1 MAKQRTT
8 NFMFRVGDEN
18 DIEGAMKITE
28 LKSFVKAFNTKVR
41 MKYGTSG
48 QTLRVCLKGRK
59 PKVKFLRRHVN
70 PTTGETKITWRGF
83 SPSGNVLGGRDNW
96 GACDVY
102 VQVRYPEYS
111 PWLNLYSTN
120 RSNSE
125 MCSDITRMLH
135 KMYNWQ

>member
-8 NFMFRVGDEN
+8 NFMFRIGDEN

-28 LKSFVKAFNTKVR
+28 LRSFVKAFNTKVR

-59 PKVKFLRRHVN
+59 PKVKFPRKQVN
-70 PTTGETKITWRGF
+70 RTTGETKIAWRGF
-83 SPSGNVLGGRDNW
+83 SSFGDVLGGRDNW

-102 VQVRYPEYS
+102 VQTRYPEYHHWGNRYPTS
-111 PWLNLYSTN
+111 

-125 MCSDITRMLH
+125 MCSDITLMLH